1 MFYTI
6 SNFVKFT
13 IRLREYRLEVGYDE
27 LRWNVELIGGGGG
40 GSCTTQNSVI
50 KKLRYES
57 PPIREQTDTRIA

>member
-13 IRLREYRLEVGYDE
+13 LRLREYRLEVGYDE

-40 GSCTTQNSVI
+40 GVAV
-50 KKLRYES
+50 LH
-57 PPIREQTDTRIA
+57 RIASSRSSGMNPHR